1 MLIYAVPVAVI
12 IYFVKVGWKGGKGE
26 VGTVEVV
33 EVEQLRPLTVAMM
46 GRNKV
51 GVTTFY
57 FYIHVL
63 ICIENMQQC
72 CYIITIYHTACT
84 VIFHIFT
91 SCHKFRY
98 HCDSPW
104 TTMVRLLCLKSLL
117 SL

>member
-1 MLIYAVPVAVI
+1 M
-12 IYFVKVGWKGGKGE
+12 
-26 VGTVEVV
+26 
-33 EVEQLRPLTVAMM
+33 EQLRPLTVAMM

-72 CYIITIYHTACT
+72 CYIITLYHMDCT

-91 SCHKFRY
+91 KVVTNS
-98 HCDSPW
+98 D
-104 TTMVRLLCLKSLL
+104 TTVIVHGQHSFGY
-117 SL
+117 SV